1 MQDHPLQIAM
11 ESLIWQER
19 MQEPILALGS
29 QSGFESNRAQLAA
42 AR

>member
-1 MQDHPLQIAM
+1 
-11 ESLIWQER
+11 